1 MRESDRANS
10 ARVEEL
16 ETLVSSMREDND
28 KAWNTVDSLR
38 SEKAEILSEIEEEK
52 AKFVLLK
59 QEMSLQGQ
67 ESIRQRKDIER
78 EKDKADKRAQ
88 DSENRLLHFNREIE
102 KLTRERVR
110 KRFFNNIFL
119 FDILKISRI
128 DLNYFPG

>member
-59 QEMSLQGQ
+59 QEMTLQGQ

-110 KRFFNNIFL
+110 NDNL
-119 FDILKISRI
+119 QFDM
-128 DLNYFPG
+128 